1 MPTHAGTELAV
12 AVEVFDVSKAPT
24 LPGDPLLATSSA
36 TVELHASRAI
46 SISDVAVAL
55 AFALLAGLVVWNVQR
70 SMDARFFVAPAGNDV
85 WFEADL
91 PTLADTVLHR
101 WSVQSRNARHPLFP
115 LLATGSAYGLRAVG
129 LTDRSILALLSAMA
143 AAAWAGLIFSIARSI
158 TTRQSDAIVFTLLA
172 CSTSSAIF
180 WLAVP
185 ETYTLGSVTLLVP
198 LALTAM
204 DVERRMP
211 EGAYVAASA
220 VSMSVTSTNWMCGI
234 CAAVA
239 RWPWRRALQI
249 SVNAVFVVGVIW
261 AVQRIIFPTAP
272 FFFGYSNEGR
282 FVLPAASGGPGPVAR
297 ALLFHTIVMP
307 RIDLIPEPKW
317 GTVMSVQHSPI
328 ASSGA
333 WGVAATIAWAALV
346 ASALAG
352 LASSRGNDRVRF
364 VLFATLAG
372 QVLLHLL
379 YGEETFLY
387 SVHVAPLL
395 VLTAALGSVS
405 RWRRVIL
412 VIAIVLACTAAVN
425 NVRQLDTALSFFSR
439 TS

>member
-1 MPTHAGTELAV
+1 LAV
-12 AVEVFDVSKAPT
+12 AVEVLDVSRAPT
-24 LPGDPLLATSSA
+24 LPADTLLTTSPT
-36 TVELHASRAI
+36 TVELHPSRAI
-46 SISDVAVAL
+46 SISDLVVAL

-70 SMDARFFVAPAGNDV
+70 SMDPHFFVAPHGNDV

-91 PTLADTVLHR
+91 PTVADTVLHR

-129 LTDRSILALLSAMA
+129 LTDRAILALLSAMA
-143 AAAWAGLIFSIARSI
+143 AAAWVGLFFSIARSI

-172 CSTSSAIF
+172 CSTSSAMF

-198 LALTAM
+198 LALTAV
-204 DVERRMP
+204 DAERRMP
-211 EGAYVAASA
+211 EAAYVAASA

-234 CAAVA
+234 LAAAA
-239 RWPWRRALQI
+239 RWPWRRSLQI
-249 SVNAVFVVGVIW
+249 TINAVFVVGVIW

-282 FVLPAASGGPGPVAR
+282 FVLPAASGGPGPVLR

-307 RIDLIPEPKW
+307 RIDLVPEPKW
-317 GTVMSVQHSPI
+317 GTVMSVQRSPI

-346 ASALAG
+346 ASTLWG
-352 LASSRGNDRVRF
+352 LASSRGNPRVRF

-372 QVLLHLL
+372 QLLLHLV

-387 SVHVAPLL
+387 AIHVAPLL
-395 VLTAALGSVS
+395 VLTAALGSAS

-412 VIAIVLACTAAVN
+412 ALAIALACTAAMN
-425 NVRQLDTALSFFSR
+425 NAVQLGTALSFFSR

>member
-1 MPTHAGTELAV
+1 MAV
-12 AVEVFDVSKAPT
+12 AVEVFDVSRAPT
-24 LPGDPLLATSSA
+24 LPADPLLATSSA
-36 TVELHASRAI
+36 TVELHSSRAI
-46 SISDVAVAL
+46 SISDIAVAL

-70 SMDARFFVAPAGNDV
+70 SMDARFFVAPGGNDV

-91 PTLADTVLHR
+91 PTVADTVLHR

-115 LLATGSAYGLRAVG
+115 LLATGSAYGLRAAG
-129 LTDRSILALLSAMA
+129 LTDRSILALLSATA
-143 AAAWAGLIFSIARSI
+143 AAAWVALFFSIARSI

-172 CSTSSAIF
+172 CSTSSAMF
-180 WLAVP
+180 WLTVP

-204 DVERRMP
+204 DAERRLP

-249 SVNAVFVVGVIW
+249 SINAVFVVGVIW

-297 ALLFHTIVMP
+297 ALFFHTIVMP

-317 GTVMSVQHSPI
+317 GTVMSVQHSSI

-333 WGVAATIAWAALV
+333 WGVAATIGWAALV
-346 ASALAG
+346 ATALVG
-352 LASSRGNDRVRF
+352 LASSRGNARVRF
-364 VLFATLAG
+364 VLFGTLAG

-387 SVHVAPLL
+387 AVHVAPLL

-412 VIAIVLACTAAVN
+412 VIAVVLACTAAMN
-425 NVRQLDTALSFFSR
+425 NVRQLETALSFFSR

>member
-1 MPTHAGTELAV
+1 M
-12 AVEVFDVSKAPT
+12 FDVSRAPT
-24 LPGDPLLATSSA
+24 LPADPLLATSSA

-70 SMDARFFVAPAGNDV
+70 SMDARFFVAPGGNDV

-91 PTLADTVLHR
+91 PTVADTVLHR

-115 LLATGSAYGLRAVG
+115 LLATGSAYGLRAAG

-143 AAAWAGLIFSIARSI
+143 AAAWVGLFFSIARSI

-172 CSTSSAIF
+172 CSTSSAMF

-185 ETYTLGSVTLLVP
+185 ETYTLGSVTLLAP

-204 DVERRMP
+204 DAERRMP
-211 EGAYVAASA
+211 EGAYVAASV

-249 SVNAVFVVGVIW
+249 SINAVFAVGVIW

-297 ALLFHTIVMP
+297 ALFFHTIVMP

-317 GTVMSVQHSPI
+317 GTVMSVQRSPI
-328 ASSGA
+328 ASSGV

-346 ASALAG
+346 ASTLVG
-352 LASSRGNDRVRF
+352 LVSSRGNARVRF

-387 SVHVAPLL
+387 AVHVAPLL

-412 VIAIVLACTAAVN
+412 VIAVLLACAAAMN
-425 NVRQLDTALSFFSR
+425 NVRQLETALSFFSR